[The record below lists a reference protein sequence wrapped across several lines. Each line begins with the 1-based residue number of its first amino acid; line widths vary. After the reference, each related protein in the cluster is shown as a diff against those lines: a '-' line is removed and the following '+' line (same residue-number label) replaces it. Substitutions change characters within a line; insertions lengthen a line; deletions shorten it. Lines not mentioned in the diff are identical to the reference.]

1 MARTT
6 LPLDLHTVNT
16 NRLIGFSNAIRDL
29 GTHRVCGQDVH
40 YSYMQVR
47 MVLLGKHTSKKMM
60 MLIAKKRPDFFDLYF
75 VNPAVRDAGKAL
87 I

>member
-1 MARTT
+1 MAWKT

-40 YSYMQVR
+40 YSYQQVR
-47 MVLLGKHTSKKMM
+47 MVLLGQHKSAKLMS
-60 MLIAKKRPDFFDLYF
+60 LIAKRRPDFFDLYF
-75 VNPAVRDAGKAL
+75 VDPAVRKAGKAL